1 MLVVFAVFPAAAP
14 FESISGKEAKG
25 EVVLIDFHGEG
36 TASVYIGGSGGGL
49 DGELAVHHFDIGVVE
64 RIDVDR
70 RAHAMFG
77 DFRRVGDE
85 TEIEG
90 GAVVVCHRA
99 FIIGIVVVHEA
110 DLLDGILGGIELLE
124 DGEDGFCNAA
134 VDHHFAALRFPLEIH
149 IAEAKVGELL
159 SGDGAVR
166 LE

>member
-14 FESISGKEAKG
+14 FEAVLGKDDAG
-25 EVVLIDFHGEG
+25 EVLFIDLHGEV
-36 TASVYIGGSGGGL
+36 TAAVYIGGSGGGL

-64 RIDVDR
+64 WIDVDR
-70 RAHAMFG
+70 CAHAMFG

-85 TEIEG
+85 AEIEG

-110 DLLDGILGGIELLE
+110 DLLDGIFGGVELLE
-124 DGEDGFCNAA
+124 DGKDGFCDAA
-134 VDHHFAALRFPLEIH
+134 VDHHFAVLCFPLEVY
-149 IAEAKVGELL
+149 IADAEVGELL
-159 SGDGAVR
+159 SWNSAVC